1 MAGQVR
7 KIDYSPL
14 SQPVTEADVAAY
26 RQYQYASPAGVQA
39 NNSKKANN
47 VLYVVLGFF
56 ALVIVVFSLL
66 GLFLDGNPGG
76 ILWIIVAGV
85 MAWGIYMFTVA
96 DTKRLAKLYKFAVKN
111 NIVLKLGVLNH
122 ELDGIIFHL
131 GRDKKISEAY
141 RFDNGSE
148 IGNYQYTTGSGK
160 NQTTTEWGYVRVPLA
175 RSLPNMVLDAKS
187 NNLMGSISN
196 LPVSLGKNTK
206 LKLEGDFNNYFDL
219 YVPSEYE
226 RDALYIFTP
235 DVMQALVD
243 SGASYDMEVIDNSLM
258 IYRRLRFDLT
268 SAVELAQTF
277 SIVNLLADEVR
288 DQSNYY
294 ADERVASR
302 ADNRVS
308 EPGKRLKSGVGKTA
322 GIIAAVLFIIIF
334 SFQVFPVIS
343 TVIEIFWGRN

>member
-1 MAGQVR
+1 
-7 KIDYSPL
+7 
-14 SQPVTEADVAAY
+14 
-26 RQYQYASPAGVQA
+26 
-39 NNSKKANN
+39 
-47 VLYVVLGFF
+47 
-56 ALVIVVFSLL
+56 
-66 GLFLDGNPGG
+66 
-76 ILWIIVAGV
+76 
-85 MAWGIYMFTVA
+85 MAWAIYKFTVA
-96 DTKRLAKLYKFAVKN
+96 DMKRLAKLYKFAVKN
-111 NIVLKLGVLNH
+111 NIVLKLGVANS
-122 ELDGIIFHL
+122 ELDGIIFHI

-160 NQTTTEWGYVRVPLA
+160 NQTTTVWGYVRVPLA

-187 NNLMGSISN
+187 NNLMGSLSN

-206 LKLEGDFNNYFDL
+206 LELEGDFNNYFDL

-235 DVMQALVD
+235 DVMKALVD

-268 SAVELAQTF
+268 SAAELTQTF
-277 SIVNLLADEVR
+277 SIVNLLAGEIR

-302 ADNRVS
+302 AINRVS

-322 GIIAAVLFIIIF
+322 GIIAAVAFIIVF
-334 SFQVFPVIS
+334 LFQALPAIS
-343 TVIEIFWGRN
+343 TVIKIFFGGN